1 MTAAAT
7 PFTGLGRR
15 RYDRASDQYNAF
27 EIAVP
32 KFKGPTKTQ
41 QLRDLIQQHGRMRAG
56 ELAERVDLAN
66 GGLVGGLLKNDIALG
81 RVRFDGACYCW
92 NEDYDERLGESIA
105 DAIALLRRHGF
116 RVEPPAARKDA
127 LL

>member
-1 MTAAAT
+1 MSGAAT

-41 QLRDLIQQHGRMRAG
+41 RLRDLIQQHGSMRAG
-56 ELAERVDLAN
+56 ELADCVGLESSA
-66 GGLVGGLLKNDIALG
+66 LVGGLLKHDIALG
-81 RVRFDGACYCW
+81 RVFFDGKAYRW
-92 NEDYDERLGESIA
+92 NTEYDERLGESIA

-116 RVEPPAARKDA
+116 RVEPPAARKDSV
-127 LL
+127 L